1 MAKYCDQANY
11 AAVQPNKKYNNLS
24 SRKRRG
30 GRRGVRS
37 EPHTVRMPTGTVLH
51 VEQEGAEP
59 EIVILEIASIEA
71 NPFQPRTNFSE
82 EELRELAKSIADVGV
97 LQPVMV
103 RPAGIG
109 AWQLV
114 AGERRLRASVLAGR
128 STIPAIVRNLDDYEM
143 RRIAIIENVQRADL
157 NVMEEAAA
165 YAALIEQAG
174 CTQAEVGELLGKS
187 RAHISHV
194 LGMRRLP
201 DSVQMKVASG
211 TLTFGHGK
219 ALQGIAD
226 YDPEAAELLATRAVA
241 QGMTVRNLE
250 EAVLLASQHSGKSK
264 ARRSRKSRSNRNT
277 PTNDLPQI
285 SSGLESWLDTRVTVT
300 SATQPGRILI
310 EFADLAD
317 LDRILETMKVPRGLL
332 MEGE

>member
-1 MAKYCDQANY
+1 M
-11 AAVQPNKKYNNLS
+11 S
-24 SRKRRG
+24 
-30 GRRGVRS
+30 
-37 EPHTVRMPTGTVLH
+37 TGTVLH
-51 VEQEGAEP
+51 VEQGDDP
-59 EIVILEIASIEA
+59 EIVVLDIETIEA

-82 EELRELAKSIADVGV
+82 EELRELSKSIADVGI

-103 RPAGIG
+103 RPAGVG
-109 AWQLV
+109 TWELV
-114 AGERRLRASVLAGR
+114 AGERRLRASSLAGKT
-128 STIPAIVRNLDDYEM
+128 TIPAIVRDLDDYEM

-165 YAALIEQAG
+165 YAALVEQAG

-187 RAHISHV
+187 RAHVSHV

-201 DSVQMKVASG
+201 ESVQAKVAAG

-226 YDPEAAELLATRAVA
+226 YDPDAAELLATRAVA

-264 ARRSRKSRSNRNT
+264 ARRSRGRQANRST
-277 PTNDLPQI
+277 PANDLPQI
-285 SSGLESWLDTRVTVT
+285 SGGLESWLDTRVTVT
-300 SATQPGRILI
+300 AATQPGRIII

-317 LDRILETMKVPRGLL
+317 LDRILDTMKVPRELL
-332 MEGE
+332 REGD

>member
-1 MAKYCDQANY
+1 MEHGPDAS
-11 AAVQPNKKYNNLS
+11 L
-24 SRKRRG
+24 
-30 GRRGVRS
+30 
-37 EPHTVRMPTGTVLH
+37 
-51 VEQEGAEP
+51 
-59 EIVILEIASIEA
+59 EIVVLDIEAIAA

-82 EELRELAKSIADVGV
+82 EELQELARSISDVGV

-103 RPAGIG
+103 RETAVGE
-109 AWQLV
+109 WELV
-114 AGERRLRASVLAGR
+114 AGERRLRASILAGLT
-128 STIPAIVRNLDDYEM
+128 TIPAIVRDLDDYEM

-187 RAHISHV
+187 RAYVGHV

-201 DSVQMKVASG
+201 ESVQSKVAAG

-219 ALQGIAD
+219 ALQGLAD
-226 YDPEAAELLATRAVA
+226 HDPEAAEQLAAKAIA

-250 EAVLLASQHSGKSK
+250 EAVLLASQHSGKVR
-264 ARRSRKSRSNRNT
+264 ARKTRDRKQRRDHI
-277 PTNDLPQI
+277 NDLPQI
-285 SSGLESWLDTRVTVT
+285 SNGLESWLDTRVVVN
-300 SATQPGRILI
+300 SSMQPGRIVI

-317 LDRILETMKVPRGLL
+317 LDRILKAMQVPSHLL
-332 MEGE
+332 QESQ